1 MAALLVIWG
10 QHHNS
15 FRDRVKRRP
24 GSADSCSRNWR
35 NFTGT
40 LPNAQGHFTQV
51 TTHDATGKLLTTQR
65 DTDGRIQQ
73 LSTAVGANPQINLVA
88 NVQTDAAGN
97 TKAQSFGNGVTE
109 TRAYAED
116 GLAVNAA
123 VTEPAGGGGGEIG
136 GDGDVPTL
144 PEWGMIILGALLLG
158 IGYRKQNAGGA
169 GLPGRLASVLAVLL
183 ILPLLATSTAVLA
196 NETLSY
202 DANGNV
208 QTRTLSGGTTT
219 YGYDALDRVVS
230 EAGPANT
237 QSLTYDPNDNR
248 LTDGTGSKTYSPN
261 TDRIVTENGQS
272 FTLDAAGNVTQA
284 RGLNFVWNQRAAQI
298 KTVSQGA
305 TLLATYF
312 YDYQGR
318 RSRKITTAAAL
329 QGAGTVIYAYD
340 LYDRLKGEFDGA
352 GNPQR
357 TYVWRDDVP
366 VSIIVHGA
374 TETALYLETDHLNT
388 PIAAR
393 DQSGKVVW
401 KWESDAF
408 GSTLPNEDPD
418 GDTQKTTVNLRF
430 PGQYFDTESGL
441 HYNWNRYYDPRLG
454 RYLSPDLIGLAG
466 GANLYQY
473 GKSNPLSYSDPKGL
487 NPLLGL
493 GLRLLAM
500 GLTAHG
506 VAENPEL
513 GLAGG
518 LGSAAKAGGQCVA
531 KGAGAAETGGLNLFK
546 WGKDTTTK
554 AGGWKEGDFML
565 NLPDKGS
572 AQANWA
578 QNAGRL
584 REQMRQGNPIYD
596 SYRDVVTGKQ
606 IPTEGF
612 LRAERN
618 LLESRGWQYN
628 PSTGAYH
635 PPGF

>member
-1 MAALLVIWG
+1 MCNLYWG
-10 QHHNS
+10 AFN
-15 FRDRVKRRP
+15 P
-24 GSADSCSRNWR
+24 
-35 NFTGT
+35 
-40 LPNAQGHFTQV
+40 
-51 TTHDATGKLLTTQR
+51 ATFFSLR
-65 DTDGRIQQ
+65 E
-73 LSTAVGANPQINLVA
+73 INLFSIRKGSRFEL
-88 NVQTDAAGN
+88 NSRRYDFLEITN
-97 TKAQSFGNGVTE
+97 LVTPPAS
-109 TRAYAED
+109 RPYAED
-116 GLAVNAA
+116 GLAVNATL
-123 VTEPAGGGGGEIG
+123 TEPTGSEI
-136 GDGDVPTL
+136 DGDVPTL
-144 PEWGMIILGALLLG
+144 PEWGMILLGTLLLG
-158 IGYRKQNAGGA
+158 IGYRKQGGGGVGMPA
-169 GLPGRLASVLAVLL
+169 RLASLLAALL
-183 ILPLLATSTAVLA
+183 ILPLLANSPAALA
-196 NETLSY
+196 NET
-202 DANGNV
+202 
-208 QTRTLSGGTTT
+208 
-219 YGYDALDRVVS
+219 
-230 EAGPANT
+230 
-237 QSLTYDPNDNR
+237 LTYDPNDNR
-248 LTDGTGSKTYSPN
+248 LTDGSGAKTYSPN
-261 TDRIVTENGQS
+261 SDRLVTENGQS
-272 FTLDAAGNVTQA
+272 ITLDPAGNVTQA
-284 RGLNFVWNQRAAQI
+284 RGLNFVWNQRAGQI

-305 TLLATYF
+305 TLLATYT
-312 YDYQGR
+312 YDYQGL
-318 RSRKITTAAAL
+318 RSRKTTTAAAP

-340 LYDRLKGEFDGA
+340 LHDRLKGEFDGA
-352 GNPQR
+352 GNPLR

-366 VSIIVHGA
+366 VSIILHG
-374 TETALYLETDHLNT
+374 TPETVLYLETDHLNT

-393 DQSGKVVW
+393 DQTGKVVW

-418 GDTQKTTVNLRF
+418 GDTQNTTINLRF
-430 PGQYFDTESGL
+430 PGQYFDRESGL

-454 RYLSPDLIGLAG
+454 RYLSPDPIGLAG

-506 VAENPEL
+506 AAENPEL

-518 LGSAAKAGGQCVA
+518 LGSAAKVGGQCVA
-531 KGAGAAETGGLNLFK
+531 KGASEAERGGLTLFK

-554 AGGWKEGDFML
+554 PGGWKEGDFML

-628 PSTGAYH
+628 SSTGGYH
-635 PPGF
+635 PPGP